1 MLKVFIADDSV
12 VVREKMKEA
21 LEEQGSIKVIGESGD
36 TEQAITEI
44 RRLDPQVVII
54 DIRMPGGGGLP
65 VLKDLK
71 ARTPGRVAIILTSFP
86 FPQYREAY
94 LAAGADYFFDKT
106 KDIPQMTDKLI
117 ELASK
122 NRGSLDSDL
131 EGTISPEDNGS
142 QRNYIFGKS

>member
-1 MLKVFIADDSV
+1 MLKVSV
-12 VVREKMKEA
+12 VVRGKLKEA
-21 LEEQGSIKVIGESGD
+21 LEELGSMKVVGESGD
-36 TEQAITEI
+36 AEQAIAEI

-71 ARTPGRVAIILTSFP
+71 ARTPSRIAIILTSFP
-86 FPQYREAY
+86 FPQYRETY

-106 KDIPQMTDKLI
+106 KDIQQMTDKLV

-122 NRGSLDSDL
+122 RGS
-131 EGTISPEDNGS
+131 PV
-142 QRNYIFGKS
+142 K

>member
-12 VVREKMKEA
+12 VVRGKLKESF
-21 LEEQGSIKVIGESGD
+21 EELGSIEVIGESGNA
-36 TEQAITEI
+36 EQAIAEI

-65 VLKDLK
+65 ILKDLK
-71 ARTPGRVAIILTSFP
+71 ARTPSRSAIILTSFP
-86 FPQYREAY
+86 YPQYREAY

-106 KDIPQMTDKLI
+106 QDIQKLADVLV

-122 NRGSLDSDL
+122 N
-131 EGTISPEDNGS
+131 ESPGE
-142 QRNYIFGKS
+142 